1 MEKFVLSGIK
11 NDLLEAGKDEGC
23 ITFQHL
29 NELLPEQIKDP
40 GAIEEL
46 FDFLGEN
53 NIEIVTQEESGK
65 RRTLSGE
72 EWTGKK
78 AGEDETLPD
87 ALPDNEEHESEE
99 TTTTYLREMG
109 QFDLLTPEEEAKY
122 SKTIREGFDAIIA
135 AIRED
140 TSGVNEIRMLVDRID
155 LWHRRDPTLKPKKQ
169 QLNYMRHCV
178 LIATRNYPDIRE
190 LFELNTKIEAYNRSV
205 EVAKDAMIRAN
216 LRLVVSIAK
225 RYMHQGLTLAD
236 LIQEG
241 NLGLM
246 RAVFRF
252 DYKKGNKFSTYASWW
267 IRQAI
272 TRAIL
277 DKTRTIRLPVH
288 FLELRSQFFK
298 AFYSLLKE
306 LGREPTPVEIS
317 KMTDLPMDKIL
328 AILEASREPI
338 SLETP
343 VGDDDSTLGDFLE
356 NQESESPYDAVQNRE
371 LAHRVTEVLSTL
383 LACAAKH
390 GLAEVSPMVCALDQP
405 DRLAFPL
412 RRGLVWRRN
421 VDELRTAGPGQDLLP
436 GIASLF
442 NGALFSAKAIEAV
455 GVPDIRLFVR
465 GDEVD
470 VHRRLVRS
478 GLPFGTC
485 LDTVYLHPYGSDE
498 FKPILGGRMH
508 TQYPDD
514 PTKRFFTYRNRGYLL
529 AQPGLRKLLP
539 QEWLRFGWYFLVT
552 RRDPAGLREWIRLRR
567 MGRRE
572 RFSRSQPLTGG
583 PS

>member
-1 MEKFVLSGIK
+1 MLSDIK

-29 NELLPEQIKDP
+29 NELLPDQVKDP

-53 NIEIVTQEESGK
+53 NIEIVTQEKSGK
-65 RRTLSGE
+65 RITLAGE
-72 EWTGKK
+72 EWTGRKNVD
-78 AGEDETLPD
+78 EDGPTD
-87 ALPDNEEHESEE
+87 ALPDSEDHEPEE

-122 SKTIREGFDAIIA
+122 SKTIREGFDAIIDL
-135 AIRED
+135 IRKD
-140 TSGVNEIRMLVDRID
+140 RSGVEEVRMLIERID
-155 LWHRRDPTLKPKKQ
+155 LWERRDPTLKPKKQ
-169 QLNYMRHCV
+169 QLNYMRQCV
-178 LIATRNYPDIRE
+178 RRALANHTDSQE
-190 LFELNTKIEAYNRSV
+190 LFELSTRIEAYNRSV
-205 EVAKDAMIRAN
+205 EIAKDAMIRAN

-225 RYMHQGLTLAD
+225 RYMYQGLTLAD

-356 NQESESPYDAVQNRE
+356 NQESESPYESVQNRE
-371 LAHRVTEVLSTL
+371 LAKRVEEVLSTL
-383 LACAAKH
+383 TEREEK
-390 GLAEVSPMVCALDQP
+390 
-405 DRLAFPL
+405 
-412 RRGLVWRRN
+412 
-421 VDELRTAGPGQDLLP
+421 
-436 GIASLF
+436 I
-442 NGALFSAKAIEAV
+442 
-455 GVPDIRLFVR
+455 IR
-465 GDEVD
+465 
-470 VHRRLVRS
+470 
-478 GLPFGTC
+478 
-485 LDTVYLHPYGSDE
+485 
-498 FKPILGGRMH
+498 
-508 TQYPDD
+508 
-514 PTKRFFTYRNRGYLL
+514 
-529 AQPGLRKLLP
+529 
-539 QEWLRFGWYFLVT
+539 LRFGIGESAEYTLEEIGKRFNVS
-552 RRDPAGLREWIRLRR
+552 RERIRQIEKKALIRLRHSS
-567 MGRRE
+567 RRE
-572 RFSRSQPLTGG
+572 KLRFFLD
-583 PS
+583 